1 MELYVVIYFVT
12 SCIQDNE
19 QRLLY
24 SFNRS
29 EYMDR
34 SVLGVELILQTNK
47 LSMSTKMIFRPVLL
61 FLSNLNERRSSNCF
75 SDINTYNT
83 ISVLLIKNKIIFRYS
98 YQGKPQ
104 YFILTSRSFNIRY
117 SIMTSHFSKKVLFD
131 EKKIIGM
138 HCIPLMLYRLN
149 YELAIFESI
158 YNCKF
163 NVRCHVMHCK
173 PHSYV

>member
-75 SDINTYNT
+75 SYINTYNT
-83 ISVLLIKNKIIFRYS
+83 ISVLLIKIASNVS

-117 SIMTSHFSKKVLFD
+117 CHYDLKLLKKKVLFD

>member
-29 EYMDR
+29 GYMDR

-61 FLSNLNERRSSNCF
+61 FLSNFNERRSSNSF
-75 SDINTYNT
+75 
-83 ISVLLIKNKIIFRYS
+83 LILVHTMRLAQCRYVS
-98 YQGKPQ
+98 YQEKP
-104 YFILTSRSFNIRY
+104 
-117 SIMTSHFSKKVLFD
+117 
-131 EKKIIGM
+131 
-138 HCIPLMLYRLN
+138 
-149 YELAIFESI
+149 
-158 YNCKF
+158 
-163 NVRCHVMHCK
+163 
-173 PHSYV
+173 

>member
-83 ISVLLIKNKIIFRYS
+83 ISVLLIKIASNVS
-98 YQGKPQ
+98 YQGKP
-104 YFILTSRSFNIRY
+104 
-117 SIMTSHFSKKVLFD
+117 
-131 EKKIIGM
+131 
-138 HCIPLMLYRLN
+138 
-149 YELAIFESI
+149 
-158 YNCKF
+158 
-163 NVRCHVMHCK
+163 
-173 PHSYV
+173 

>member
-29 EYMDR
+29 GYMDR

-61 FLSNLNERRSSNCF
+61 FLSNFNERRSSNSF
-75 SDINTYNT
+75 SDIYTYNG
-83 ISVLLIKNKIIFRYS
+83 IIVKRKNIIRSESSVS
-98 YQGKPQ
+98 YQ
-104 YFILTSRSFNIRY
+104 
-117 SIMTSHFSKKVLFD
+117 
-131 EKKIIGM
+131 KIQ
-138 HCIPLMLYRLN
+138 
-149 YELAIFESI
+149 
-158 YNCKF
+158 
-163 NVRCHVMHCK
+163 
-173 PHSYV
+173 

>member
-24 SFNRS
+24 SFNRAG
-29 EYMDR
+29 YMDR

-47 LSMSTKMIFRPVLL
+47 LSMSTKMICRPVLL
-61 FLSNLNERRSSNCF
+61 FLSNFNERRSSNSFLILVHTMRLAQCRYTKKNHSILF
-75 SDINTYNT
+75 QHHS
-83 ISVLLIKNKIIFRYS
+83 LLLFGIA
-98 YQGKPQ
+98 
-104 YFILTSRSFNIRY
+104 
-117 SIMTSHFSKKVLFD
+117 IMTSHFSKKVLSD
-131 EKKIIGM
+131 GKKIIGM

-163 NVRCHVMHCK
+163 NVGCHVMHCK
-173 PHSYV
+173 PHSLYN